1 MAAISYDNFYNDTPL
16 MIISGPCQIESRDH
30 AIMIAEH
37 VKEAC
42 DKLSVPLLFK
52 ASFDKANRSSMS
64 GKRGIGMDEGLRIL
78 QTIKKELDVSVTTDI
93 HLPDQAQP
101 VAEVVDVLQIPAF
114 LCRQTDLIVAAA
126 NTGKIV
132 TIKKGQF
139 LSYTDTNN
147 ICRKVAEAGNNQS
160 VIIERGTSFG
170 YGNLIVDMRGFE
182 HHKRND
188 TPIIFDATHSV
199 QHPGGQGQSS
209 GGDRTMVEPL
219 CMSAVAQSI
228 AGVFLEVHDDPNNA
242 PSDGPNALHLGDFHD
257 LVAKLKNLDQFVK
270 DDSIISN

>member
-1 MAAISYDNFYNDTPL
+1 MALINYDNFYNDTPL

-30 AIMIAEH
+30 AMMIAEH
-37 VKEAC
+37 VTKEC
-42 DKLSVPLLFK
+42 EQLNVPLLFK

-64 GKRGIGMDEGLRIL
+64 GKRGIGIDDGLKIL
-78 QTIKKELDVSVTTDI
+78 QEIKTELGVSITTDI
-93 HLPDQAQP
+93 HLPDQAKS
-101 VAEVVDVLQIPAF
+101 VAEVADVIQIPAF
-114 LCRQTDLIVAAA
+114 LCRQTDLIIAAA
-126 NTGKIV
+126 NTGKII

-147 ICRKVAEAGNNQS
+147 ICRKVAETGNTQS

-182 HHKRND
+182 YIKRCD

-219 CMSAVAQSI
+219 SMSAVAQSI

-242 PSDGPNALHLGDFHD
+242 PSDGPNALHLGDFSK
-257 LVAKLKNLDQFVK
+257 LVEKLRDLDQFVK
-270 DDSIISN
+270 RD

>member
-1 MAAISYDNFYNDTPL
+1 MASINYENFYNDTPL
-16 MIISGPCQIESRDH
+16 MVISGPCQIESRDH
-30 AIMIAEH
+30 AMMIAEH
-37 VKEAC
+37 IQNAC
-42 DKLSVPLLFK
+42 TNLSVPLLFK
-52 ASFDKANRSSMS
+52 ASFDKANRSSIS
-64 GKRGIGMDEGLRIL
+64 SKRGIGMDEGLKIL
-78 QTIKKELDVSVTTDI
+78 QEIKTQLNVSVTTDI
-93 HLPDQAQP
+93 HLPDQAQT

-114 LCRQTDLIVAAA
+114 LCRQTDLVVQAA

-132 TIKKGQF
+132 TVKKGQF
-139 LSYTDTNN
+139 LSYTDTGN
-147 ICRKVAEAGNNQS
+147 ICRKIAEAGNSQS

-182 HHKRND
+182 YHKRND

-228 AGVFLEVHDDPNNA
+228 AGVFLEVHDDPDNA
-242 PSDGPNALHLGDFHD
+242 PSDGPNALHLGDFTQ
-257 LVAKLKNLDQFVK
+257 LVEKLRNLDQFVK
-270 DDSIISN
+270 ND

>member
-37 VKEAC
+37 VKEVC

-64 GKRGIGMDEGLRIL
+64 GKRGIGMDEGWRIL

-170 YGNLIVDMRGFE
+170 YGN
-182 HHKRND
+182 
-188 TPIIFDATHSV
+188 
-199 QHPGGQGQSS
+199 
-209 GGDRTMVEPL
+209 
-219 CMSAVAQSI
+219 
-228 AGVFLEVHDDPNNA
+228 
-242 PSDGPNALHLGDFHD
+242 
-257 LVAKLKNLDQFVK
+257 
-270 DDSIISN
+270 